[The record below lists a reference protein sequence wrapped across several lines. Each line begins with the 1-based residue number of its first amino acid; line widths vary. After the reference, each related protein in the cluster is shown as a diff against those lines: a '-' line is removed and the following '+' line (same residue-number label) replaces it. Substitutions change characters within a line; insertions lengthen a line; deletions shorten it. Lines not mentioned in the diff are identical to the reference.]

1 MMTNKIKRTERRGGV
16 KKTGVRC
23 LMIFLTAVLL
33 AGCGTKAD
41 KTKYKEEP
49 IPVKVMKV
57 KAQDLDKILE
67 YVGNIQGEDEAQVYP
82 KVSGKIIEKVNREGD
97 HVSKGDIIAYID
109 RDEVGLKF
117 EKAPVE
123 SPLTGVVGRV
133 YVDIGASVSTSTP
146 IALVANLDK
155 AEIHLDI
162 PEKYLPK
169 ISLAQDADIT
179 VDAYP
184 NEKFLGKVTMISP
197 IVDLQTRAAPIEIK
211 IENADHR
218 LQSGMFAKVKLVIE
232 EQKNVPV
239 ILKEAIIGRGAN
251 TYLYIVDGKRAFLKN
266 VILGIRQ
273 GPYYGVESGVK
284 AGDKVVIVGQQRLR
298 DGCLVEPEE

>member
-1 MMTNKIKRTERRGGV
+1 
-16 KKTGVRC
+16 
-23 LMIFLTAVLL
+23 MILL
-33 AGCGTKAD
+33 IATFTAGCGASKDKAV
-41 KTKYKEEP
+41 YKEDP
-49 IPVKVMKV
+49 IPVKVMVV
-57 KAQDLDKILE
+57 KTQDLDNALE
-67 YVGNIQGEDEAQVYP
+67 YVGNIQGEDEAHVYP
-82 KVSGKIIEKVNREGD
+82 KVSGKIIEKVKREGD
-97 HVSKGDIIAYID
+97 HVSKGDVIAYID

-133 YVDIGASVSTSTP
+133 YVDIGSSVNTTTP

-169 ISLAQDADIT
+169 ISLGQDADIT

-197 IVDLQTRAAPIEIK
+197 IVDLQTRAAPIEIR
-211 IENADHR
+211 IVNRDHR

-232 EQKNVPV
+232 EQKAVPV
-239 ILKEAIIGRGAN
+239 IMKEAIIGRGAN
-251 TYLYIVDGKRAFLKN
+251 TYVYVVDGKRAFLKN
-266 VILGIRQ
+266 VILGLRQ
-273 GPYYGVESGVK
+273 GPYYGVDSGVK
-284 AGDKVVIVGQQRLR
+284 AGDRVVIVGQQRLR

>member
-1 MMTNKIKRTERRGGV
+1 M
-16 KKTGVRC
+16 KK
-23 LMIFLTAVLL
+23 LTVCILFFTVSALIT
-33 AGCGTKAD
+33 GCGANTDKA
-41 KTKYKEEP
+41 KYKEEP
-49 IPVKVMKV
+49 IPVKVMTV
-57 KAQDLDKILE
+57 KARDLDKALE
-67 YVGNIQGEDEAQVYP
+67 YVGNIQGEDEAQVFP

-97 HVSKGDIIAYID
+97 LVSKGDVIAYID

-133 YVDIGASVSTSTP
+133 YVDIGSSVSTTTP
-146 IALVANLDK
+146 VALIANLDR

-211 IENADHR
+211 IKNNDHR

-251 TYLYIVDGKRAFLKN
+251 TYVYIVDGKRAFLKN
-266 VILGIRQ
+266 VILGLRQ

-284 AGDKVVIVGQQRLR
+284 IGDRVVIVGQQRLR

>member
-1 MMTNKIKRTERRGGV
+1 MKRRYI
-16 KKTGVRC
+16 C
-23 LMIFLTAVLL
+23 LLAMVITAVFIT
-33 AGCGTKAD
+33 GCGGKTD
-41 KTKYKEEP
+41 KSKYKEEP
-49 IPVKVMKV
+49 IPVKVMTV
-57 KAQDLDKILE
+57 KTEDLDKALE

-97 HVSKGDIIAYID
+97 HVVKGGVIAYID

-133 YVDIGASVSTSTP
+133 YVDIGSTVNTTTP
-146 IALVANLDK
+146 IALIANLDR
-155 AEIHLDI
+155 AEIDLDI

-169 ISLAQDADIT
+169 ISLGQDADIM

-211 IENADHR
+211 INNADHR

-239 ILKEAIIGRGAN
+239 IFKEAIIGRGSN
-251 TYLYIVDGKRAFLKN
+251 TYVYVVNGNRAFLKN

-273 GPYYGVESGVK
+273 GPYYGIESGLK
-284 AGDKVVIVGQQRLR
+284 TGDSVVIVGQQGLR
-298 DGCLVEPEE
+298 DGSLVAPEE

>member
-1 MMTNKIKRTERRGGV
+1 MKRAYIYSLAMFLMMTFI
-16 KKTGVRC
+16 
-23 LMIFLTAVLL
+23 
-33 AGCGTKAD
+33 AGCGAKTDKA
-41 KTKYKEEP
+41 KYKEEP

-57 KAQDLDKILE
+57 KAEDLDKALE
-67 YVGNIQGEDEAQVYP
+67 YVGNIQGEDEAQVFP
-82 KVSGKIIEKVNREGD
+82 KVSGKIIEKVKREGD
-97 HVSKGDIIAYID
+97 PVLKGDVIAYID

-133 YVDIGASVSTSTP
+133 YIDIGSSVNTTTP
-146 IALVANLDK
+146 VALVANLDR

-211 IENADHR
+211 IDNEDHR

-232 EQKNVPV
+232 EQKNVPI
-239 ILKEAIIGRGAN
+239 ILKEAIIGRGAD
-251 TYLYIVDGKRAFLKN
+251 TYVYIVDGRRAFLKRL
-266 VILGIRQ
+266 ILGIRQ
-273 GPYYGVESGVK
+273 GPYYGVESGLK
-284 AGDKVVIVGQQRLR
+284 TGDSVVIVGQQRLR

>member
-1 MMTNKIKRTERRGGV
+1 MKRLVVFTLFF
-16 KKTGVRC
+16 T
-23 LMIFLTAVLL
+23 LSVLIT
-33 AGCGTKAD
+33 GCGSNKDKA
-41 KTKYKEEP
+41 KYKEES
-49 IPVKVMKV
+49 IPVKIVKVM
-57 KAQDLDKILE
+57 AQDIDNALE
-67 YVGNIQGEDEAQVYP
+67 YVGNIQGEDEAQVFP
-82 KVSGKIIEKVNREGD
+82 KVSGKIIEKVKREGD
-97 HVSKGDIIAYID
+97 SISKGDVIAYID

-123 SPLTGVVGRV
+123 SPLTGIVGRV
-133 YVDIGASVSTSTP
+133 YIDIGSSVSTQTP
-146 IALVANLDK
+146 IALVANLNSV
-155 AEIHLDI
+155 EIDLDI

-197 IVDLQTRAAPIEIK
+197 IVDLQTRAAPIEIS
-211 IENADHR
+211 ISNRDHR
-218 LQSGMFAKVKLVIE
+218 LQSGMFAKVKLVID

-239 ILKEAIIGRGAN
+239 ILKEAIIGRGNN
-251 TYLYIVDGKRAFLKN
+251 TYVYIVDGNRAFLKN
-266 VILGIRQ
+266 VILGLRK

-284 AGDKVVIVGQQRLR
+284 IGDSVVVVGQQRLR